1 MSNYSF
7 NITIMSSKKFSRN
20 KQEKINQIYGT
31 FFKLIL
37 KQGYHKTSTNHVAK
51 SAKISIGT
59 IYKYFPKGKEDIIR
73 KYFELSMETFL
84 DSQNLSNMN
93 EENIRDFLNHF
104 VLDLFKNHEEN
115 KGYNLAFRS
124 AIQSDKILHDAHKE
138 KIFNIFKDKV
148 QKLRKTNEKFKQVSE
163 KRLVDVFIFLYNLV
177 NAILYH
183 HLSVME
189 LFDTDDKFVEYLSNL
204 VAFSLKYY
212 LKT

>member
-1 MSNYSF
+1 MSNHSF
-7 NITIMSSKKFSRN
+7 IITIMSSKKFSRN

-31 FFKLIL
+31 FFKLVL

-73 KYFELSMETFL
+73 KYFEESMETFL

-124 AIQSDKILHDAHKE
+124 AIQSDKILHNAHKE
-138 KIFNIFKDKV
+138 KIFIFFKDKV
-148 QKLRKTNEKFKQVSE
+148 QKLRKTNEIFKDFSE
-163 KRLVDVFIFLYNLV
+163 KRLVDVFIFMYNLV